1 MKGMKWAVNDFA
13 ALYEPYTEYKHG
25 NYGAFKVMALLYIT
39 GYQTEIVANQNSC
52 KVVRVWEQR
61 LTV

>member
-13 ALYEPYTEYKHG
+13 ALCEPYTDYEDG
-25 NYGAFKVMALLYIT
+25 NYSAFIFMSLLYIT
-39 GYQTEIVANQNSC
+39 GYQTEIVDNQNSY
-52 KVVRVWEQR
+52 KVVRAWEQR